1 MMMNIQ
7 TSDDPPVTVDVLQKI
22 KSGSEV
28 EFERCLNDLI
38 LAAEAFDG
46 HLGTNIF
53 RPIDL
58 DKPEYRIVFKFDHLS
73 NLQRWETSPI
83 RRRLLARIE
92 PYAAGASRW
101 QILTG
106 LETWFTLDVKQP
118 IVPPPRYKMLA
129 ITLLA
134 SFPTFNGI
142 NWLFQFLPP
151 LPSLLRS
158 LLGTFSLLSLM
169 TYIIMPRMTRLFAGW
184 LYPKS

>member
-1 MMMNIQ
+1 MNIQ

-22 KSGSEV
+22 KAGSEV

-38 LAAEAFDG
+38 LA
-46 HLGTNIF
+46 
-53 RPIDL
+53 